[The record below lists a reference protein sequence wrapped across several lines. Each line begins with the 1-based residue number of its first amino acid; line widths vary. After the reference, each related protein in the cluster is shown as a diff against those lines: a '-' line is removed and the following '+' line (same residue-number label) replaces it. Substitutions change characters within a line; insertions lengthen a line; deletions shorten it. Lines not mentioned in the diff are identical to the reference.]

1 MEDLGRFMIE
11 IRRVFGP
18 SNEES
23 TAIQVVQYLTQ
34 KKSAAEYSVQF
45 QEYADKIGQD
55 DTILITYY
63 RRGLKKN
70 IKEELI
76 QTGVRVENLDNL
88 VKEAISI
95 NNKQHD
101 FTMENRYNGGIRG
114 YSSINSRNSFGG
126 GY

>member
-1 MEDLGRFMIE
+1 MVE

-23 TAIQVVQYLTQ
+23 TAVRVVQYLTQ
-34 KKSAAEYSVQF
+34 KKSTAEYSIQF
-45 QEYADKIGQD
+45 QEYADKIGWD
-55 DTILITYY
+55 NTVLITYY

-70 IKEELI
+70 IKEKLI
-76 QTGVRVENLDNL
+76 RTGARVKNLDDL

-95 NNKQHD
+95 DNKWYD
-101 FTMENRYNGGIRG
+101 FTIESRYDGGIRG
-114 YSSINSRNSFGG
+114 YSGNSGRNSFSR